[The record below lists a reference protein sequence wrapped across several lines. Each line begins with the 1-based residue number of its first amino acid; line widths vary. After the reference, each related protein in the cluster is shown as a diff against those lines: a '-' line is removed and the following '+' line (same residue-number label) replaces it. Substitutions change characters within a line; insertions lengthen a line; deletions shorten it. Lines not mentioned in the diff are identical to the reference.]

1 MNKIEAIIQPTQVD
15 AVKDALVSVGI
26 QGMTVVPVEGFGQQ
40 KGYDLF
46 YRGTVYT
53 PRFLAKS
60 KIEVVVVE
68 EMTDLVVDTIATT
81 VRTGRIG
88 DGKIFVLPVTEAIR
102 IRTNEKGV
110 SALSVQEET
119 KIPV

>member
-15 AVKDALVSVGI
+15 AVKNALVNIGI

-60 KIEVVVVE
+60 KIEIVVME
-68 EMTDLVVDTIATT
+68 EMTDLVVETIAAT
-81 VRTGRIG
+81 VRTGHIG
-88 DGKIFVLPVTEAIR
+88 DGKIFVLPVIEAIR
-102 IRTNEKGV
+102 VRTNEKAG
-110 SALSVQEET
+110 SALT
-119 KIPV
+119 A